1 MTGSIPYNFGMQD
14 AGAFD
19 RPPYR
24 GLFINLDRSVT
35 RRALMEAQ
43 LKKFNLQ
50 DRYSRFAAI
59 DGHALTGPPGA
70 ISAAE
75 NACFQSHY
83 RALESAKPS
92 RRVVHILEDDVIFAL
107 QMEQVIDSLD
117 SSGLFDP
124 FDLIFTHTF
133 VGCELL
139 LLRKF
144 KELFDFYQQNRPP
157 RLAVLD
163 VKDDYRCIFAS
174 YLVPAP
180 AIEKVQSVLRRGLDV
195 GPNLPIDLFVG
206 QEARNGRLRL
216 GCIFP
221 FITSVQ
227 MSDIGGTTITD
238 RGKDTEITREIIS
251 LLQYSFFLGRNLK
264 NIPPAL
270 LNKLHA
276 FDDDEHHKL
285 ITAVLGFVVSS
296 DDFIAL

>member
-1 MTGSIPYNFGMQD
+1 MQ
-14 AGAFD
+14 GTKSSD

-24 GLFINLDRSVT
+24 GLFINLERSVA
-35 RRALMEAQ
+35 RRTLMEAQ
-43 LKKFNLQ
+43 LQTFNLQ
-50 DRYSRFAAI
+50 DRYSRFAAV
-59 DGHALTGPPGA
+59 DGQALTEPPGA
-70 ISAAE
+70 ISASE

-83 RALESAKPS
+83 RALESAKLS
-92 RRVVHILEDDVIFAL
+92 RRVVHILEDDVIFAP

-117 SSGLFDP
+117 SSGLFEP

-144 KELFDFYQQNRPP
+144 KELFDFYQQNKPP

-180 AIEKVQSVLRRGLDV
+180 AIDKVLSVLKLGLDA
-195 GPNLPIDLFVG
+195 GPKLPIDLFIG
-206 QEARNGRLRL
+206 QEARAGRLRL

-227 MSDIGGTTITD
+227 LGDIGGTTITD
-238 RGKDTEITREIIS
+238 RGQDTEITREIIS
-251 LLQYSFFLGRNLK
+251 LLQYSFFLGRDLK
-264 NIPPAL
+264 DIPPVL

>member
-1 MTGSIPYNFGMQD
+1 MTGSIPYNFGMQS
-14 AGAFD
+14 AEASN
-19 RPPYR
+19 RPHYR
-24 GLFINLDRSVT
+24 GLFINLDRSVA

-50 DRYSRFAAI
+50 DRYLRFAAI
-59 DGHALTGPPGA
+59 DGRTLTGPPGA
-70 ISAAE
+70 ISASE
-75 NACFQSHY
+75 NACFLSHY
-83 RALESAKPS
+83 RALESAKGSP
-92 RRVVHILEDDVIFAL
+92 RIVHVLEDDVIFAP

-117 SSGLFDP
+117 ASGLFDS

-174 YLVPAP
+174 YLVPTT
-180 AIEKVQSVLRRGLDV
+180 AIDRVLSVLRRGIDA
-195 GPNLPIDLFVG
+195 GPNMPIDLFVRH
-206 QEARNGRLRL
+206 EAINGRLRL

-227 MSDIGGTTITD
+227 INDIGGTTMTD
-238 RGKDTEITREIIS
+238 RRKDTEITREIIS
-251 LLQYSFFLGRNLK
+251 LLQYSFFLGGISKIFHQRC
-264 NIPPAL
+264 
-270 LNKLHA
+270 
-276 FDDDEHHKL
+276 
-285 ITAVLGFVVSS
+285 
-296 DDFIAL
+296 